1 MTPDPGANM
10 PISILSTAAVALAML
25 LFTATFLMTGAF
37 AGSVPAGANAAGLV
51 VPLFASVVAG
61 LLLLTAAWLALAGGR
76 LSWIGVRPG
85 TVSTLVLLG
94 VGSGAVAVL
103 IAWMEREGGW
113 VAPVGLFAGCFAPLA
128 AGALVLASLW
138 MPPARLA
145 SASWPRVLGASL
157 VTAAL
162 LGFVLAGLALASSA
176 RLGRENQRRAS
187 AAQAE
192 ETAERSRR
200 DSLSP
205 IERLR
210 EEYAGMS
217 PKAPLWVFVAALPGA
232 RDTEARAF
240 VIARALEVPD
250 LDAELERTITDD
262 HPLYRHGA
270 IVLVR
275 EAPKERLELAWE
287 KMLIRATAITA
298 AEIAAQPGWLV
309 PKPDSNPDPSGYIEA
324 LLGAADRFRPRG
336 GKDAAFDE
344 LRAALAGLPASPE
357 RDAALARFPAR

>member
-10 PISILSTAAVALAML
+10 PISVFSTAAVALAML
-25 LFTATFLMTGAF
+25 LFTATFLTTGAF

-51 VPLFASVVAG
+51 VPLLASVGAG

-76 LSWIGVRPG
+76 LSWIGVQPG

-113 VAPVGLFAGCFAPLA
+113 VRPVGVFAGGFAPLA

-162 LGFVLAGLALASSA
+162 
-176 RLGRENQRRAS
+176 
-187 AAQAE
+187 
-192 ETAERSRR
+192 
-200 DSLSP
+200 
-205 IERLR
+205 
-210 EEYAGMS
+210 
-217 PKAPLWVFVAALPGA
+217 PGA
-232 RDTEARAF
+232 RDPEVRAF

-275 EAPKERLELAWE
+275 EAPKERLEPAWE

-309 PKPDSNPDPSGYIEA
+309 PKPDSNPDPSGHIEA

-357 RDAALARFPAR
+357 KDAALARFPAR